1 MTETWVVRVP
11 LLQDELF
18 SSWLIRAALVQGCD
32 PLALTGALL
41 PGYRIW
47 TRDPDR
53 VLNREL
59 LKPLA
64 KDSGLSVSEFESAM
78 LLPAL
83 IALAPSTPESLSIWP
98 WMLAGGARNRKRFG
112 GLQYC
117 SCCLREDRRP
127 YYRRQ
132 WRMAWHTVCA
142 KHRVALYDRCW
153 RCSACLE
160 PHRLLAQAQHVA
172 RCATCQCDLREGDP
186 CDAIDAALALQQSAD
201 QALHQGYGFYGAQ
214 RLDTP
219 AWFELIRYFVMLVRK
234 TALMRTQ
241 KLVTFMETLELRTPE
256 LHSPMTG
263 GAFEVLSVR
272 DRGLLLGNAWTVLNA
287 GPERFLTAA
296 INASLTK
303 ASIHEKRQPVP
314 ASIKQLVAPLPD
326 NPLTRKCR
334 VPRVAGTPRSCK
346 AVRRMYARL
355 QRRTPRSAR

>member
-1 MTETWVVRVP
+1 MTEAWVVPVP

-18 SSWLIRAALVQGCD
+18 SSWLVRAAMVQGCD
-32 PLALTGALL
+32 PLSLTGALL

-53 VLNREL
+53 GLSREL
-59 LKPLA
+59 LRPLVKGSRISA
-64 KDSGLSVSEFESAM
+64 QEFESAM

-83 IALAPSTPESLSIWP
+83 MALSHSTSGSLPIWP
-98 WMLAGGARNRKRFG
+98 WMLAGGARNRKRYG

-117 SCCLREDRRP
+117 PCCLREDRRP

-142 KHRVALYDRCW
+142 KHRVTLYDRCW
-153 RCSACLE
+153 RCDASLE
-160 PHRLLAQAQHVA
+160 PHRLLAQSQHVA
-172 RCATCQCDLREGDP
+172 RCATCQCDLREVAPGT
-186 CDAIDAALALQQSAD
+186 AIEAALALQQSAD
-201 QALHQGYGFYGAQ
+201 QALHQGHGIYGAQ

-234 TALMRTQ
+234 TALMRTE
-241 KLVTFMETLELRTPE
+241 KLVTFMEALGLKTSE
-256 LHSPMTG
+256 LHSPATG
-263 GAFEVLSVR
+263 GAFELLSVC
-272 DRGLLLGNAWTVLNA
+272 DRGLLLGNAWTVWNA

-296 INASLTK
+296 IDASLTK

-314 ASIKQLVAPLPD
+314 ASIKVLVAPLPD
-326 NPLTRKCR
+326 NPSTRKCR
-334 VPRVAGTPRSCK
+334 APRVAGTPRSCK

-355 QRRTPRSAR
+355 QRRTPRPAG